1 MSYQLFISGGCSAS
15 FTHPSYI
22 HRSWPVHVAQLL
34 GCEHQNVALPSQ
46 GNGMISRRV
55 LYTVEQALKSMSAQ
69 DIIVG
74 IFWSDSNRHE
84 FYTDQHVT
92 SRMVNQSQWEN
103 PTSIQP
109 YDPSSSLQTKNWIL
123 IGPNCT
129 EEYAKTH
136 YRMFHS
142 YIDSQIK
149 TCEHVLRTQWYL
161 EKNKIKYF
169 MGTYTNNTF
178 DKNFIDHP
186 EVSWLYNQINQHTL
200 IPIVGMLEWAIKL
213 TDPELKFNPDDICHL
228 NTPQSKAF
236 TDQVIWP
243 FLKEKNYV

>member
-1 MSYQLFISGGCSAS
+1 MSHQLFISGGCSAS
-15 FTHPSYI
+15 FTHLSYS

-34 GCEHQNVALPSQ
+34 GCEHQNVAQIAL

-55 LYTVEQALKSMSAQ
+55 IYAVEQALKSMSAQ

-74 IFWSDSNRHE
+74 IFWSDPNRHE
-84 FYTDQHVT
+84 FYNDRHVT
-92 SRMVNQSQWEN
+92 NWVNQSQWEN

-123 IGPNCT
+123 LGPHCT

-169 MGTYTNNTF
+169 MGTYTYHTF
-178 DKNFIDHP
+178 NKKFISYP
-186 EVSWLYNQINQHTL
+186 EVSWLYNQIDRSTF
-200 IPIVGMLEWAIKL
+200 IPIVGMLEWANKL
-213 TDPELKFNPDDICHL
+213 TDPELKFDPDDLYHL

>member
-1 MSYQLFISGGCSAS
+1 
-15 FTHPSYI
+15 
-22 HRSWPVHVAQLL
+22 VHVTQLL
-34 GCEHQNVALPSQ
+34 GCEHQDVALPSQ

-55 LYTVEQALKSMSAQ
+55 LYAVEQALKSMSAQ

-74 IFWSDSNRHE
+74 IFWSDLNRHE
-84 FYTDQHVT
+84 FYNERNVADWVDQFH
-92 SRMVNQSQWEN
+92 WGN
-103 PTSIQP
+103 PTSIKP
-109 YDPSSSLQTKNWIL
+109 YDSFISQQDKNWVL
-123 IGPNCT
+123 LSPHYT
-129 EEYAKTH
+129 KDYAKTH

-169 MGTYTNNTF
+169 MGTYTHNTF
-178 DKNFIDHP
+178 HKNFIDHP

-200 IPIVGMLEWAIKL
+200 IPIVGMLEWGNEL
-213 TDPELKFNPDDICHL
+213 TDPELKFNPDDLYHL